1 MHYKNEVLYI
11 ENEELDRLSPE
22 PSCSIPISS
31 ILPPVLKIERSLS
44 LLNREMEKGFRGELS
59 PAIHVMSADCGTGKT
74 TTLQEALREWK
85 ADGFRGDGAIIFL
98 RTLEEIDPLVTGTGL
113 DHADYAVFTSD
124 EKYKTYGAGRSAAN
138 RVPVLFVSQVMA
150 RKMMLIAGGF
160 EAVTEFHR
168 DGKVR
173 AFKAW
178 DEGFAAAEG
187 AVFDLVDLHAL
198 PSAYKAL
205 PKADRDM
212 LWGLVQSCAEPVA
225 GLALDIPL
233 SIIDTVDRVLKG
245 GLKATEAAKRTLEA
259 LGKLAGS
266 TAYLRGN
273 DDAGWKFLGAGR
285 SLPADVMPL
294 IVLDASARLTSRYKQ
309 LRAHGMKVVDLEP
322 ALLDCSRV
330 AFHWCDLAAGKTAL
344 RNAAQRA
351 VIYGTIAALVN
362 SKTEDFLIVIAKDA
376 CGSGDCPVAMP
387 KELHALLT
395 DPNRVRVTS
404 WGRHI
409 GTNEY
414 RDIPNVII
422 VSAYNY
428 GDDGYDALALAA
440 SGRRDGIVSKEE
452 RREEAAS
459 AFMHNVYQAVCR
471 SRVRQRDGALAGA
484 ANVYLIMKDSDQ
496 RREQIAR
503 AFPGCSIDVWMSCT
517 PSKKTKHDLVL
528 QTLFAI
534 METQHSVS
542 FNALT
547 AACGGSGH
555 SYLTKVVKT
564 TRFKDAIRD
573 KNIKRV
579 GYSFQRLLK
588 GTLAA

>member
-1 MHYKNEVLYI
+1 MHYKNEVLYV
-11 ENEELDRLSPE
+11 EDEELDRLFPE

-31 ILPPVLKIERSLS
+31 ILSPVLKIERSLS
-44 LLNREMEKGFRGELS
+44 LLKREMKKGFRGELS

-74 TTLQEALREWK
+74 TALQKALRGWK

-98 RTLEEIDPLVTGTGL
+98 RTLEEIDPIVTGTGL

-138 RVPVLFVSQVMA
+138 RVPVLFISQVMA
-150 RKMMLIAGGF
+150 RKMMLIAGDF
-160 EAVTEFHR
+160 AAVTDLHYY
-168 DGKVR
+168 GKIR
-173 AFKAW
+173 ALRVW

-198 PSAYKAL
+198 PSAFKAL
-205 PKADRDM
+205 PRADRDM
-212 LWGLVQSCAEPVA
+212 LWSLIERCAEPFA

-245 GLKATEAAKRTLEA
+245 GLKVADAPKRTLEA

-273 DDAGWKFLGAGR
+273 DYTDWTFLGAGR
-285 SLPADVMPL
+285 SLPADIRPL

-309 LRAHGMKVVDLEP
+309 LPAHGMNVIELEP
-322 ALLDCSRV
+322 ALLAYDRV
-330 AFHWCDLAAGKTAL
+330 AVHWCNLAAGKTAL
-344 RNAAQRA
+344 RNPAQRA
-351 VIYGTIAALVN
+351 IIYGTIADLVN
-362 SKTEDFLIVIAKDA
+362 SKRSEDFLIVIAKDA
-376 CGSGDCPVAMP
+376 CGGGDGPVALP
-387 KELHALLT
+387 KELNALLS
-395 DPNRVRVTS
+395 DPDRMRVTS

-440 SGRRDGIVSKEE
+440 SGSRDGIVSKEE
-452 RREEAAS
+452 RRDEAAS

-496 RREQIAR
+496 RREQITR
-503 AFPGCSIDVWMSCT
+503 AFPGCSIDVWMPCT
-517 PSKKTKHDLVL
+517 PIKQKHDLVL
-528 QTLFAI
+528 HTLFAI
-534 METQHSVS
+534 METQNSVS

-547 AACGGSGH
+547 EACGGSGH

-564 TRFKDAIRD
+564 ERFKGALQSKGIE
-573 KNIKRV
+573 RV
-579 GYSFQRLLK
+579 GNSFQRKLRL
-588 GTLAA
+588 TNAA